1 MKSTNKLK
9 MSIFDEAG
17 SDDEQDTNT
26 DDFFKKKPVNQ
37 ETPLQPITSKVI
49 EKAPGAVVEQQL
61 AKVEAKPLIP
71 GKIANNPFEVKNA
84 VV

>member
-26 DDFFKKKPVNQ
+26 DDFFKKKPVN
-37 ETPLQPITSKVI
+37 
-49 EKAPGAVVEQQL
+49 
-61 AKVEAKPLIP
+61 
-71 GKIANNPFEVKNA
+71 
-84 VV
+84 

>member
-37 ETPLQPITSKVI
+37 ETPLQQPITSKVI
-49 EKAPGAVVEQQL
+49 EKAPVVDQQL